1 MLFSKIGGYNSRT
14 AYFMCLII
22 GSLAVAAAIPV
33 PFVSGIVPVFT
44 FIWAIFFFGAMVISP
59 LTGMMLNT
67 LSDPINVRS
76 SERKCLFDNLRLA
89 NHMITFEILLR
100 L

>member
-44 FIWAIFFFGAMVISP
+44 FIWAIFFFGAMIISP

-67 LSDPINVRS
+67 VP
-76 SERKCLFDNLRLA
+76 
-89 NHMITFEILLR
+89 
-100 L
+100 